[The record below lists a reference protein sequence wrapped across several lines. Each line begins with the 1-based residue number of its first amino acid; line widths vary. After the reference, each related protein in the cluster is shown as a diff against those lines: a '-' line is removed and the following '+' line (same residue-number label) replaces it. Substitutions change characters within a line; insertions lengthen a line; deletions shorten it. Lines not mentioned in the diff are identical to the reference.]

1 MSGTERRHRKKAL
14 KPAIKRELVNYL
26 TAQFTMSIRQACR
39 TLSLS
44 RTVFRYQP
52 DTRRDEPVIQVLAE
66 VAERY
71 PRYGFK
77 KLFQVLRRQGHVW
90 NHKRVHRIYCLL
102 KLNFRRKGKQRL
114 PVRNPAPLATPEALN
129 QSWSIDFMHDALVCG
144 RRFRTFNV
152 VDDFNRE
159 ALAIEIDLSIP
170 AQRVVRVLD
179 RIVANR
185 GYPLKMRMDNGPEL
199 ISLALAQWAEDHGV
213 MLEFI
218 KPGKPTQNAF
228 IERFNRTYRT
238 EILDFYLFR
247 TLKEAREITERWLA
261 EYNNERPHES
271 LNNLTPEEYRLMA
284 ENPEVSKSAWN

>member
-1 MSGTERRHRKKAL
+1 MAL
-14 KPAIKRELVNYL
+14 
-26 TAQFTMSIRQACR
+26 
-39 TLSLS
+39 
-44 RTVFRYQP
+44 TV
-52 DTRRDEPVIQVLAE
+52 A
-66 VAERY
+66 AERY

-77 KLFQVLRRQGHVW
+77 KLFQVLRRQGKSW

-102 KLNFRRKGKQRL
+102 KLNFRRKGKQRV
-114 PVRNPAPLATPEALN
+114 PVRNPVPLVTPEAMN

-159 ALAIEIDLSIP
+159 ALALEIDLNIP

-199 ISLALAQWAEDHGV
+199 VSLTLAQWAEEHGV
-213 MLEFI
+213 MLDFI
-218 KPGKPTQNAF
+218 RPGKPTQNAF

-247 TLKEAREITERWLA
+247 TLNEAREITERWLA
-261 EYNNERPHES
+261 EYNGERPHES
-271 LNNLTPEEYRLMA
+271 LNNLTPEEYRLTA
-284 ENPEVSKSAWN
+284 ETPEISKSAWN